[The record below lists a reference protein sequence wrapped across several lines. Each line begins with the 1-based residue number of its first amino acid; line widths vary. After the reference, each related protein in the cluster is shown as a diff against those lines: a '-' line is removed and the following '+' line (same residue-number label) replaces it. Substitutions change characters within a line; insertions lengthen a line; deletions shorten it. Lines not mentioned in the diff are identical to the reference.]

1 MGAFAFPES
10 MKSHKLLQTGC
21 FFKLIRVPKAALYI
35 KSREAL
41 LSSFSSFFRKLPS
54 YGSPNRIITSTL
66 ASKANFVVINRGES
80 GVDNFPNRSDS
91 NPNFED
97 MEKNF

>member
-1 MGAFAFPES
+1 LGAFAFPES

-66 ASKANFVVINRGES
+66 ASKANFVVIKPKRYMLKDASSSFNMTCS
-80 GVDNFPNRSDS
+80 L
-91 NPNFED
+91 
-97 MEKNF
+97 K